1 MKVRVKIKP
10 AARPVCEAEDVATF
24 NKLTEAWTCA
34 MVLQAVTSSEI
45 QYFIEYKQNSQTII
59 SKPYPSDITTLNSL
73 ISEAR
78 KQRREG

>member
-1 MKVRVKIKP
+1 MKIKLKVKP
-10 AARPVCEAEDVATF
+10 AGRPVDEAEDIATF

-34 MVLQAVTSSEI
+34 RILQAVTSSPV
-45 QYFIEYKQNSQTII
+45 QYFIQFKQHGQTIV
-59 SKPYPSDITTLNSL
+59 SKPWSSDITAMNSL